1 MPPFFLA
8 TQNSQ
13 LAAPK
18 WLKIIDEIESLIRYN
33 VRMISNRESCRES
46 SKVSQAQAEFAKLL
60 TAAETRGFH
69 GTASITVS
77 VQDGHIQHLRVAV
90 DRMIR

>member
-1 MPPFFLA
+1 MK
-8 TQNSQ
+8 T
-13 LAAPK
+13 
-18 WLKIIDEIESLIRYN
+18 
-33 VRMISNRESCRES
+33 
-46 SKVSQAQAEFAKLL
+46 SKRSQAQAEFAKLL
-60 TAAETRGFH
+60 TAAECRGFH

>member
-1 MPPFFLA
+1 MMSA
-8 TQNSQ
+8 TENIAK
-13 LAAPK
+13 L
-18 WLKIIDEIESLIRYN
+18 
-33 VRMISNRESCRES
+33 
-46 SKVSQAQAEFAKLL
+46 SKRVQAQAEFAKLL
-60 TAAETRGFH
+60 AAAECRGFH

>member
-1 MPPFFLA
+1 MITTRPTAAA
-8 TQNSQ
+8 TTKR
-13 LAAPK
+13 A
-18 WLKIIDEIESLIRYN
+18 
-33 VRMISNRESCRES
+33 
-46 SKVSQAQAEFAKLL
+46 QAQAEFAKLL
-60 TAAETRGFH
+60 SAAETRGFH

>member
-1 MPPFFLA
+1 MNI
-8 TQNSQ
+8 T
-13 LAAPK
+13 
-18 WLKIIDEIESLIRYN
+18 
-33 VRMISNRESCRES
+33 RESRVES
-46 SKVSQAQAEFAKLL
+46 PKHGQAQAEFAKLL

-90 DRMIR
+90 ERMVR